1 MYRSPRVVVIVSPLV
16 LATSQVAGA
25 QFGPDSFSK
34 HPAVAIAAATTNTSV
49 SLTILPPSSARGR
62 FRASTRPA
70 VQVARGGDPSS
81 GSVWPRSGWR
91 GAESDVQA
99 RSRGLE
105 AHRIGLGAAT

>member
-25 QFGPDSFSK
+25 QLGPDSFSK

-62 FRASTRPA
+62 FRVSTRPA
-70 VQVARGGDPSS
+70 VRVARGGDPCS
-81 GSVWPRSGWR
+81 GAVWPQPGWLR
-91 GAESDVQA
+91 AEPYV
-99 RSRGLE
+99 RSRWCAPGR
-105 AHRIGLGAAT
+105 HR